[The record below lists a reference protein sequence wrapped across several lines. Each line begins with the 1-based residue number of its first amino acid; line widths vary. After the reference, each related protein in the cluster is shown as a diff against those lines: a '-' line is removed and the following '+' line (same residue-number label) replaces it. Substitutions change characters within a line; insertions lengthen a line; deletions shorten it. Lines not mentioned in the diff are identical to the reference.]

1 MKKKLKTNN
10 HVLNLRQ
17 NRSVLKNEDNK
28 LKSTNSTIKT
38 RRIINSSIGV
48 NINSLVK
55 KNNDIPTITFTRS
68 NSKASMACKKNVK
81 VSTPNKTSFRSTRLS
96 TTIETVKK

>member
-28 LKSTNSTIKT
+28 LKNVTSTVKT
-38 RRIINSSIGV
+38 RRIINTSIGV
-48 NINSLVK
+48 NINNLVK
-55 KNNDIPTITFTRS
+55 KNNDIPTITFSKS
-68 NSKASMACKKNVK
+68 NSKASMAGKKNVK
-81 VSTPNKTSFRSTRLS
+81 ALMPNKTNFRSTRMS
-96 TTIETVKK
+96 TTIETVTK